1 MDDQKS
7 LHRKLTSIWSIQ
19 RIFFSRSG
27 PLTRLLQ
34 LGFGGITRVLQV
46 LGLKRFAHQL
56 LVYRLEQIDLYTN
69 AAQNLFDK
77 ALRSSNYSLFVDFGA
92 HIGEQVVQAL
102 PHLDVIAFEPDP
114 RAFAKLTENVNG
126 VGGVVHSINL
136 NRCAVSTKNGIARLG
151 YSDKAP
157 EKTGGST
164 LSLSKTGFSGRYG
177 VQCPTVDA
185 CDILDSV
192 LSPESTILKID
203 IEGAEYSVLRRIMK
217 HTKFRKLG
225 LVFVEFHEHKLR
237 GQYFLGFF
245 LTLGL
250 WSRGFTRKRLIE
262 WH

>member
-7 LHRKLTSIWSIQ
+7 LHHKLTSIWSIQ

-27 PLTRLLQ
+27 LLTRLLQ
-34 LGFGGITRVLQV
+34 RGFGGITRVLQV
-46 LGLKRFAHQL
+46 IGLKRFADQL
-56 LVYRLEQIDLYTN
+56 LAYRLAQIELYRNT
-69 AAQNLFDK
+69 AQNLFDR

-92 HIGEQVVQAL
+92 HTGEQVVQAL
-102 PHLDVIAFEPDP
+102 PYMDVVAFEPDP
-114 RAFAKLTENVNG
+114 RAFVKLTENVDG
-126 VGGVVHSINL
+126 VSGVVHSANL
-136 NRCAVSTKNGIARLG
+136 NRRAVSTKNGIARLG

-164 LSLSKTGFSGRYG
+164 LSLSKIGFSGRHG
-177 VQCPTVDA
+177 VECPTVDA

-203 IEGAEYSVLRRIMK
+203 IEGAEYSVLRRMMK

-225 LVFVEFHEHKLR
+225 LVFVEFHERKLR
-237 GQYFLGFF
+237 GRYFLGFF

-250 WSRGFTRKRLIE
+250 WSRGLTRRRLIE
-262 WH
+262 WY